1 MDTVWKLSFET
12 EWNSNLVQILVVVAI
27 IQMKPLKADEEKG
40 FMWTVFDH
48 EWIDPKTQINLINDK
63 IELISVSS

>member
-63 IELISVSS
+63 IELISISS

>member
-63 IELISVSS
+63 IELI